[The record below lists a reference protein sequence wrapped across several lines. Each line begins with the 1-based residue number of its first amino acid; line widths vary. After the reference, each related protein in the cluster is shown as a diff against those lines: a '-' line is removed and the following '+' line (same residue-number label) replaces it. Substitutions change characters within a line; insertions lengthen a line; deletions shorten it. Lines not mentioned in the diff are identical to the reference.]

1 MLKVGFPTA
10 KQTGEA
16 VEKISD
22 FLGKLETAQLALLG
36 FAGAIGAGSLGYLI
50 YAYMHSFSEKF
61 DKNLASVESDL
72 QKAQTEYDAQKIQF
86 KKKLKE
92 RMKL

>member
-36 FAGAIGAGSLGYLI
+36 IAGAVGAGTLRFLI
-50 YAYMHSFSEKF
+50 YAYMLSFCKKF
-61 DKNLASVESDL
+61 NDNLESVKSDL

-86 KKKLKE
+86 DKKLDE